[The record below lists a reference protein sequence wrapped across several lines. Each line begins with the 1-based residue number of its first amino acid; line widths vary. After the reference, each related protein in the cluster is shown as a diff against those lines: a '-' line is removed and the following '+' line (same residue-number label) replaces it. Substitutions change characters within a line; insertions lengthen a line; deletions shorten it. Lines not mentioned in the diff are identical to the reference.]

1 MNDLAPARR
10 QGGMFATRDITKST
24 KAMAALDAINGRY
37 GQGMLRPASTGMIKT
52 WAGRQARHSPRYTTR
67 AEEMLVAQAF

>member
-1 MNDLAPARR
+1 
-10 QGGMFATRDITKST
+10 
-24 KAMAALDAINGRY
+24 MAALDAVNARFG
-37 GQGMLRPASTGMIKT
+37 SGMIKT